1 MTMNS
6 MLRDLSMT
14 RAARRAAA
22 LALGL
27 SALGGCAVE
36 HAPGDEAVE
45 EGLAPI
51 TSLRLEDGAE
61 IRFFEPEE
69 GSVIVVSTGE
79 VLEPLKGQPPVAVY
93 EALSGQAAPPAL
105 IAAQARVDEARLA
118 AGPRHAPVEPEVEVE
133 EAPPAPQARAAE
145 GLGTAAQALSAA
157 SFQSSYCNSTSYDF
171 NYCWT
176 DSSVGRTVTINSVAN
191 IHVHADATV
200 GSIQVK
206 VSRKKGV
213 LGSWKTVFNQ
223 TVSTAGALDV
233 TAYTDTDNGKYEVV
247 VSSVSAADVYHLAVH
262 GDL

>member
-1 MTMNS
+1 MIIDS
-6 MLRDLSMT
+6 MLRDLSMA
-14 RAARRAAA
+14 RSARRAAA

-36 HAPGDEAVE
+36 QAPGDEAVE

-69 GSVIVVSTGE
+69 GSVIIVSTGE
-79 VLEPLKGQPPVAVY
+79 VLEALKGQPPVALY

-118 AGPRHAPVEPEVEVE
+118 AGPRRAPAQPEVEIE

-145 GLGTAAQALSAA
+145 GLGTAAQALDAA
-157 SFQSSYCNSTSYDF
+157 GFQTAYCNSSSYDF

-176 DSSVGRTVTINSVAN
+176 DSSVGRTVTINSVATF
-191 IHVHADATV
+191 HAHADATV
-200 GSIQVK
+200 GSIQMV
-206 VSRKKGV
+206 VSRKKG
-213 LGSWKTVFNQ
+213 LGSWKTLFNQ
-223 TVSTAGALDV
+223 TVSTVGALDV
-233 TAYTDTDNGKYEVV
+233 TGYTDTDNGKYEVV
-247 VSSVSAADVYHLAVH
+247 ISSVSASDVYHLAVH

>member
-1 MTMNS
+1 MIMSS
-6 MLRDLSMT
+6 MLRDVSMA
-14 RAARRAAA
+14 RAVRRAAA

-36 HAPGDEAVE
+36 QAPGDEAVE
-45 EGLAPI
+45 EGLVPI

-118 AGPRHAPVEPEVEVE
+118 AGPRRAAEGPEVEIE
-133 EAPPAPQARAAE
+133 EALPAPQARAAE
-145 GLGTAAQALSAA
+145 GLGTAAQAMSAA
-157 SFQSSYCNSTSYDF
+157 SFQASYCNSTSYDF

-176 DSSVGRTVTINSVAN
+176 DSSVGRTVTISSVAK

-206 VSRKKGV
+206 VSRKKG

-233 TAYTDTDNGKYEVV
+233 TEYTDTENGKYEVV